1 MIIRRAAFAGQF
13 YAAGMSS
20 LNKQIKDC
28 FMSKFGPKSLP
39 GKIHNKK
46 IIGAIAPHAGYIYSG
61 PGAAYVYKEL
71 AECKQPDVYVIIA
84 PNHTGYGVQFSTYI
98 GDAWEIP
105 YGQAKIDSETGKLLM
120 EKFSELKDDK
130 IAHLYE
136 HDIEVQL
143 PFLYYI
149 NKNFKFLPI
158 VVSDV
163 DYGYCKIIAKA
174 LVSLNKKICVIAS
187 SDFTH
192 YGRNYG
198 YEPFSDK
205 IKEKMYELDK
215 GAISYIEKL
224 DTNGFLSYIN
234 KTRATICGYSAI
246 AITIET
252 CKKLGA
258 RKAKLLN
265 YYTSGDV
272 TNNYSSAVG
281 YASIIFE

>member
-1 MIIRRAAFAGQF
+1 MIVRRANFAGQF
-13 YAAGMSS
+13 YAAGLSS

-28 FMSKFGPKSLP
+28 FMNKFGPKSLP
-39 GKIHNKK
+39 GKIQNKK
-46 IIGAIAPHAGYIYSG
+46 IFGAISPHAGYAYSG

-71 AECKQPDVYVIIA
+71 AECKQPDTYVIIG
-84 PNHTGYGVQFSTYI
+84 PNHTGYGSQFSTYM
-98 GDAWEIP
+98 GDSWEIP
-105 YGQAKIDSETGKLLM
+105 CGNVKVDLELGKALM
-120 EKFSELKDDK
+120 EKFPQLKDDK
-130 IAHLYE
+130 IAHAYE

-158 VVSDV
+158 VVSDI
-163 DYGYCKIIAKA
+163 DYGYCKLFAEA
-174 LVSLNKKICVIAS
+174 LVSLNKKICIVAS

-198 YEPFSDK
+198 YEPFTNK
-205 IKEKMYELDK
+205 IKENLYELDK

-224 DTNGFLSYIN
+224 DTNGFLNYIN
-234 KTRATICGYSAI
+234 KTRTTICGYSAI
-246 AITIET
+246 AITMES

-258 RKAKLLN
+258 KRARLLN

-272 TNNYSSAVG
+272 TNNYDNAVG

>member
-1 MIIRRAAFAGQF
+1 MIVRRAVVAGQF
-13 YAAGMSS
+13 YAAGLSS

-28 FMSKFGPKSLP
+28 FMSKFGPKSFP
-39 GKIHNKK
+39 SKIQNKK
-46 IIGAIAPHAGYIYSG
+46 IIGAIAPHAGYAYSG

-71 AECKQPDVYVIIA
+71 GESKQPDVYIILG
-84 PNHTGYGVQFSTYI
+84 PNHTGYGAQFSTYI

-105 YGQAKIDSETGKLLM
+105 YGNVKIDQEFGKALM
-120 EKFSELKDDK
+120 QKFPELKDDK
-130 IAHLYE
+130 IAHSYE

-163 DYGYCKIIAKA
+163 DYGYCKLFAEA
-174 LVSLNKKICVIAS
+174 LSSLDKKICIIAS

-198 YEPFSDK
+198 YEPFSSK
-205 IKEKMYELDK
+205 IKENIYELDK
-215 GAISYIEKL
+215 GAINYIEKL
-224 DTNGFLSYIN
+224 DTNGFLKYIN
-234 KTRATICGYSAI
+234 KTRATICGYGAI
-246 AITIET
+246 AITIES

-258 RKAKLLN
+258 RRARLLN

-272 TNNYSSAVG
+272 TNNYSNAVG

>member
-28 FMSKFGPKSLP
+28 FMSKFGPRNLP
-39 GKIHNKK
+39 GKIQNKK
-46 IIGAIAPHAGYIYSG
+46 IIGAISPHAGYMYSG
-61 PGAAYVYKEL
+61 PGAAWVYKEL
-71 AECKQPDVYVIIA
+71 GESKQPDVYLIIA
-84 PNHTGYGVQFSTYI
+84 PNHTGYGAQFSTYI

-105 YGQAKIDSETGKLLM
+105 YGSCKIDQEFGKSLI

-158 VVSDV
+158 VVSDI
-163 DYGYCKIIAKA
+163 DYGYCKIISEAIA
-174 LVSLNKKICVIAS
+174 SLNKKICVITS

-192 YGRNYG
+192 YGKNYG

-205 IKEKMYELDK
+205 IKENMYNLDK
-215 GAISYIEKL
+215 SAISYIEKL
-224 DTNGFLSYIN
+224 DTNGFLNYIY

-258 RKAKLLN
+258 KKARLLN
-265 YYTSGDV
+265 YYTSGDIV
-272 TNNYSSAVG
+272 NNYSNAVG
-281 YASIIFE
+281 YASIVFE